1 MNTKKLS
8 ITYPNTV
15 KNEKLLKVFLSKQ
28 KSNVDVSKRTIR
40 KP

>member
-8 ITYPNTV
+8 ITYPNTL

-28 KSNVDVSKRTIR
+28 KKDTDVSKRTIGKR
-40 KP
+40 